1 MRAPSELADLQ
12 ERIRR
17 RAEEIYFRTGCV
29 PGRDV
34 QNWNQAEQEIL
45 QECQQPRRK
54 AVVVEVDGVQ
64 YIGEYAAESSN
75 GYRPGEIAAGDPVE
89 LRFEGNKMF
98 LRRLNGEE
106 LETNLVQRP
115 S

>member
-1 MRAPSELADLQ
+1 
-12 ERIRR
+12 
-17 RAEEIYFRTGCV
+17 
-29 PGRDV
+29 
-34 QNWNQAEQEIL
+34 
-45 QECQQPRRK
+45 
-54 AVVVEVDGVQ
+54 
-64 YIGEYAAESSN
+64 
-75 GYRPGEIAAGDPVE
+75 VE